1 MIFTRGVSVFLHCW
15 SQSRSFFF
23 YWGCVCIFAGPDI
36 ITSGV
41 SVFLQERSQ
50 GLSFSL
56 GAYSCF
62 LQDAARAC
70 LFIGGVFV
78 FLLGVAVMPH
88 DPAYESF
95 WAYMGLS
102 FGQGLV
108 TGKPDRLS
116 Q

>member
-1 MIFTRGVSVFLHCW
+1 MF
-15 SQSRSFFF
+15 
-23 YWGCVCIFAGPDI
+23 
-36 ITSGV
+36 
-41 SVFLQERSQ
+41 VFLQ
-50 GLSFSL
+50 G
-56 GAYSCF
+56 
-62 LQDAARAC
+62 AARAC

-108 TGKPDRLS
+108 TGKHGRLS